1 MTNTCLKIHIRFK
14 SSTILGETCVSPFD
28 CHKVNFAT
36 CSKNKTCECVENF
49 VADGNSKCLSPVND
63 DCMNDDDCLGD
74 LSCINSQ
81 CKCQINFQLTFDN
94 QCKQN
99 VLKLFCQSDRDCDEV
114 RHAKCSSS
122 NKCVCRP
129 RNTLVNSTICMPMI
143 GAFCWKD
150 EPCAIDN
157 SACINSTC
165 QCKPEFKYFS
175 ENDVCLNEYVG
186 MSCKDHQNCKSLR
199 NTECSSFHKCVCLL
213 TTKKV
218 NATTCLSRLNSYCEH
233 DEDCVDPHST
243 CIANKCQCR
252 PNYITIDND
261 KCELI
266 TLGKKCK
273 GDSDCQNLFSDECSA
288 DEICVC
294 KLHHVAINESVCQP
308 VLNGICFSSEDC
320 QVKNSKCHF
329 SYCQCKSGFV
339 PFSQNLCLKEE
350 LLDSCG
356 PDEGCESSGK
366 KQCSKSGKCICTN
379 KSLTQNPSIKFD
391 CTPLIGGFCNDSSE
405 CEIDN
410 SISMLG
416 ETCISPF
423 DCYKVNFVTCSENK
437 TCECAENFVADG
449 NSKCLFLVND
459 GCMNDDDCLGDL
471 SCIDSQCKC
480 QVNFQLTVDNQCKKN
495 IFEHFCQSDKDCDE
509 VRHAKCSSINK
520 CVCRPRNTL
529 VNSTICM
536 PMIGAFCWKDEPC
549 ATDNSACINSTCQ
562 CKPGF
567 KYFSKNDVCSNEY
580 LGMSCKDHQDCSS
593 LRYTECSSFH
603 KCVCLSTTKKVNATT
618 CLSRLN
624 NYCEH
629 NEDCA
634 DPHSF
639 CIANRCQCRSNYIS
653 INDFKCELT
662 YIGKPCESN
671 SDCEKIESGEC
682 SNDKRCT
689 CNENSIML
697 DEFSCG
703 PILSG
708 ACSDYME
715 CLPENLRCV
724 HNICR
729 CKPGFFASSSFNCSL
744 AVTKLGMAC
753 ESKAGCKNLYNSD
766 CIGGQCVCQSNTLAV
781 YQTACLS
788 LINGSC
794 RSHED
799 CLDANSVC
807 IFNRCECKL
816 QYVPVSSSQCILEN
830 SAVNCRNNADCSD
843 QMRRECS
850 TNNKCVCKS
859 NSIALGA
866 YRWLLG
872 DAYES
877 SFDCHNV
884 VFTMR
889 TKENK
894 CKCQSHFI
902 AVNNSKC
909 ISPLNEFCLNDS
921 DCLTDNSTCNN
932 SQCKCKFDFRPTL
945 SNKCEP
951 KKLLK
956 FCRKNE
962 DCADIIHEKCSIDNE
977 CVCRPNNVAV
987 NGSACLP
994 AMNSFCWNNEPCA
1007 VENSDCIDSECKCRL
1022 GFKNIHDKLC
1032 IKTYLE
1038 MPCEHDIDCADIKN
1052 SECYTL

>member
-1 MTNTCLKIHIRFK
+1 
-14 SSTILGETCVSPFD
+14 
-28 CHKVNFAT
+28 
-36 CSKNKTCECVENF
+36 
-49 VADGNSKCLSPVND
+49 
-63 DCMNDDDCLGD
+63 
-74 LSCINSQ
+74 
-81 CKCQINFQLTFDN
+81 
-94 QCKQN
+94 
-99 VLKLFCQSDRDCDEV
+99 
-114 RHAKCSSS
+114 
-122 NKCVCRP
+122 
-129 RNTLVNSTICMPMI
+129 
-143 GAFCWKD
+143 
-150 EPCAIDN
+150 
-157 SACINSTC
+157 
-165 QCKPEFKYFS
+165 
-175 ENDVCLNEYVG
+175 
-186 MSCKDHQNCKSLR
+186 
-199 NTECSSFHKCVCLL
+199 
-213 TTKKV
+213 
-218 NATTCLSRLNSYCEH
+218 
-233 DEDCVDPHST
+233 
-243 CIANKCQCR
+243 
-252 PNYITIDND
+252 
-261 KCELI
+261 
-266 TLGKKCK
+266 
-273 GDSDCQNLFSDECSA
+273 
-288 DEICVC
+288 
-294 KLHHVAINESVCQP
+294 
-308 VLNGICFSSEDC
+308 
-320 QVKNSKCHF
+320 
-329 SYCQCKSGFV
+329 
-339 PFSQNLCLKEE
+339 
-350 LLDSCG
+350 
-356 PDEGCESSGK
+356 
-366 KQCSKSGKCICTN
+366 
-379 KSLTQNPSIKFD
+379 
-391 CTPLIGGFCNDSSE
+391 
-405 CEIDN
+405 
-410 SISMLG
+410 MLG

-653 INDFKCELT
+653 INDFKCELIT
-662 YIGKPCESN
+662 LGDKCKGDSDCRDPSSELCSADEICVCKPHHVTVNESVCQPVLNGICFSSEDCQVKNSKCHFSYCQCKSGFVPFSQNLCLIEVLLDSCGPDEGCESSGKKQCSKSGKCICTNKSFTQNPSIKFDCTPLIGGFCNDSSECEIGNSKSYIGKPCESN

-1032 IKTYLE
+1032 IKTLA
-1038 MPCEHDIDCADIKN
+1038 PVTPSFSIKRYN
-1052 SECYTL
+1052 APEFKRHPTFNKIPTQILPAAHK